1 MHTVRLSV
9 VAAANGVARLKVDE
23 KRYRVL
29 VGEEFAGEY
38 TLLSLRDGRCGTVRH
53 DDERF
58 DLCEGEE
65 YLVR

>member
-1 MHTVRLSV
+1 
-9 VAAANGVARLKVDE
+9 
-23 KRYRVL
+23 VL

-53 DDERF
+53 EDERF